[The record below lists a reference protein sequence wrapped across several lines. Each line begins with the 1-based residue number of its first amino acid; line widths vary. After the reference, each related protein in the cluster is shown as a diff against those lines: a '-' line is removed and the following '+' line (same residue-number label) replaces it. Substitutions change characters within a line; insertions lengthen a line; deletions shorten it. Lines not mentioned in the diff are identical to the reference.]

1 MSAVVE
7 TQTEAATKVSEA
19 AAAIEAATTALAD
32 ATILAENGDP
42 QKILD

>member
-1 MSAVVE
+1 MEDAQSK
-7 TQTEAATKVSEA
+7 AATEVEEA
-19 AAAIEAATTALAD
+19 AAAIAATTTALAD

>member
-1 MSAVVE
+1 MSAVE
-7 TQTEAATKVSEA
+7 EAQTKAATEVEA
-19 AAAIEAATTALAD
+19 AAAAIAETTTALAD